1 VQSGAAH
8 ISFKVFDGECFMRSC
23 LMAGARNTL
32 RTFSSKGFLLNS
44 IKKKSYSDVQIIELI
59 RFASLALQ
67 SLPEL
72 KLLPKEW
79 LTSPN
84 VLFPNEKHVSIFIP
98 LRTEIIARPDGD
110 GYTDFHLEPVNPPG
124 SPLRKIYPRCVMLS
138 GLKIPRFTYT
148 KAQDGGVTV
157 FLQF

>member
-1 VQSGAAH
+1 
-8 ISFKVFDGECFMRSC
+8 MRSC

-98 LRTEIIARPDGD
+98 LRTEIIAGPDGD
-110 GYTDFHLEPVNPPG
+110 GYTDFHLEPENLSRLIISISHRGLGGNRSGRADPQNP
-124 SPLRKIYPRCVMLS
+124 SDKTYISDWTLS
-138 GLKIPRFTYT
+138 TICNSGERPQQNL
-148 KAQDGGVTV
+148 
-157 FLQF
+157 LH